1 MEKIFEIVRIKQ
13 EIRESKHKYARYSI
27 TSPEAVIDIAIHEI
41 AEDDREIFFVLCLNT
56 KNEVVGFHRSHVGQL
71 DASLVNVRE
80 VFKSAILNNSRSII
94 CFHQHPSGNVRPS
107 AQDVDITKKLESAG
121 KLLDIQL
128 LDHIIVSFTGEYYSL
143 KEHGVI

>member
-13 EIRESKHKYARYSI
+13 EIKESNHKYAKYVI
-27 TSPEAVIDIAIHEI
+27 TFPQAVIDIAMHEI

-107 AQDVDITKKLESAG
+107 SQDEDITKKLVSAG
-121 KLLDIQL
+121 KLLDIEV
-128 LDHIIVSFTGEYYSL
+128 LDHIIVSFTGEYYSF
-143 KEHGVI
+143 KEKGLM

>member
-13 EIRESKHKYARYSI
+13 EIKESNHKYAKYAI
-27 TSPEAVIDIAIHEI
+27 TSPQAVIDIAMHEI

-94 CFHQHPSGNVRPS
+94 CFHQHPSGNCRPS
-107 AQDVDITKKLESAG
+107 SQDEDITKKLVSAG
-121 KLLDIQL
+121 KLLDIEV
-128 LDHIIVSFTGEYYSL
+128 LDHIIVSFTGEYYSF
-143 KEHGVI
+143 KEKGLM